1 MECLEFRR
9 AVGADPYHLDADA
22 MAHRDA
28 CPRCAEFMR
37 QTLALDEK
45 VLAALRVPVT
55 ETAGARPGRPTGAA
69 LPLVDRRRWIALA
82 ASIVGGVAIG
92 SLLWL
97 SSPRESLATALVE
110 HMDHEPEAFESANPA
125 DPGRVERVLARG
137 GIRLRPEI
145 GTVSYASTCTFRG
158 RRVPHLVV
166 QTAAGPVTVM
176 VLGNEKVEAPVR
188 FDEQG
193 YSGTIMPAGPGS
205 IAVVGAAHANLDQV
219 AGQVLAAVEWTRD

>member
-9 AVGADPYHLDADA
+9 ATGADPYRLSAEA
-22 MAHRDA
+22 VAHRDT
-28 CPRCAEFMR
+28 CPGCAEFLR

-45 VLAALRVPVT
+45 VLAALKVPLP
-55 ETAGARPGRPTGAA
+55 AASARDGRPSLGA
-69 LPLVDRRRWIALA
+69 LKVVDRRRWFALA

-92 SLLWL
+92 SLLWV

-110 HMDHEPEAFESANPA
+110 HMDHEPEALAAVNPA
-125 DPGRVERVLARG
+125 DPKRVERVLERG
-137 GIRLRPEI
+137 GIRLKPGI
-145 GTVSYASTCTFRG
+145 GAVSYANTCPFRG

-166 QTAAGPVTVM
+166 QTDAGPVTVI
-176 VLGNEKVEAPVR
+176 VLSNETVKAR
-188 FDEQG
+188 ISFAEQG

>member
-9 AVGADPYHLDADA
+9 AAGADPYHLDAA
-22 MAHRDA
+22 AVAHRDA
-28 CPRCAEFMR
+28 CPRCAAFLR

-45 VLAALRVPVT
+45 VLAALRVPVP
-55 ETAGARPGRPTGAA
+55 EAGARPVHPTKAV
-69 LPLVDRRRWIALA
+69 PQLVDRRRWLALA

-92 SLLWL
+92 SLLWV
-97 SSPRESLATALVE
+97 SNPRESLATELVE
-110 HMDHEPEAFESANPA
+110 HMDHEPEALDSANPA
-125 DPGRVERVLARG
+125 DPRRVERVLTRG

-145 GTVSYASTCTFRG
+145 GTVSYANTCPFRG

-166 QTAAGPVTVM
+166 QTEAGPVTVM

-205 IAVVGAAHANLDQV
+205 IAVMGAAHANLDHV